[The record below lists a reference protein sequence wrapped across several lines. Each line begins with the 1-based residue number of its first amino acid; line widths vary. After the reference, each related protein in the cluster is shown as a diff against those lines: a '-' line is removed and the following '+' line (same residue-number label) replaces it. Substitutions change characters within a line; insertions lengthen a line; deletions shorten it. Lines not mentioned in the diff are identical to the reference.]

1 MPKTYRD
8 AEGDAMSH
16 EQVAEKSIKIN
27 GYEIRRDRFYSREH
41 EWALIEENGNV
52 RVGITDYAQKSLHDI
67 VYVEMPSVGSKVNQ
81 MNPIG
86 TVESIKSV
94 SEIYSPVSGEVI
106 NVNNRLSDSPE
117 LLNTS
122 PYDDGWIVVIKPS
135 ALDDEIKNLMKP
147 EEYADYIRKLI
158 REKK

>member
-1 MPKTYRD
+1 
-8 AEGDAMSH
+8 MSH